1 MSANLT
7 PRQLKMLEASGYD
20 WSDGCGFGV
29 QLDGPA
35 DWSTARGLV
44 TRNLGWIEGGRPNGS
59 RLPGLFF
66 ANECGTQITHPDDVR
81 PRPRLYWG

>member
-1 MSANLT
+1 M
-7 PRQLKMLEASGYD
+7 KMLEDSGYD

-29 QLDGPA
+29 LLDGAA

-44 TRNLGWIEGGRPNGS
+44 ARNLGWIEGGRPTS
-59 RLPGLFF
+59 HLPGRFF
-66 ANECGTQITHPDDVR
+66 ANEVATQITHPDEVR